1 MQVVTRYIVYVF
13 GFSQSAGDTV
23 HAAISE
29 EGDTSEKPVAKKA
42 EILTESDSKPVA
54 TDTTDS
60 TSATDATADKGL
72 IKFYLG
78 LCTDSV
84 GSIATD

>member
-1 MQVVTRYIVYVF
+1 MYLVF
-13 GFSQSAGDTV
+13 HPQSAGDTLP
-23 HAAISE
+23 AAISE
-29 EGDTSEKPVAKKA
+29 EGDKSEKPVAEKA
-42 EILTESDSKPVA
+42 EIPTESDSNPVA

-84 GSIATD
+84 GLIATD

>member
-1 MQVVTRYIVYVF
+1 MYTVY
-13 GFSQSAGDTV
+13 SYTQSAGDTV
-23 HAAISE
+23 PAAISE
-29 EGDTSEKPVAKKA
+29 EGDKSEKPVAKKA
-42 EILTESDSKPVA
+42 EIPTESDSKPVA

-78 LCTDSV
+78 LWTDSV